1 MLEHSYHAL
10 RYFTFNS
17 FPNGSLIHAVFA
29 RSGGISPQPFASLN
43 MSISTGDT
51 LDNTRAN
58 RRLAFDALNVPFDSM
73 MDVWQVH
80 GTDVVCADSPRGERE
95 AIKADGVITNTH
107 GVTLFQRFADCVPII
122 LYDPKQ
128 RAIGIVHA
136 GWKGTISG
144 AAASLV
150 KAMNESYDSQPR
162 HLLAGIAPS
171 ICADHYEVGNE
182 VVDAVRGTFKNSD
195 DVLIKKGERYHF
207 DLWAANR
214 IALQEAGVEQIE
226 VAGICTSCRN
236 DLFFSHRAE
245 QGKTGRFGALIALR

>member
-17 FPNGSLIHAVFA
+17 FPNGTLVHAVFA
-29 RSGGISPQPFASLN
+29 RSGGVSPQPFASLN

-58 RRLAFDALNVPFDSM
+58 RKLAFDALNVPFDSM

-95 AIKADGVITNTH
+95 AIKADGVTTNKH

-122 LYDPKQ
+122 LYDPIQ

-150 KAMNESYDSQPR
+150 KAMNETYSCQPR
-162 HLLAGIAPS
+162 HLIAGIAPS
-171 ICADHYEVGNE
+171 ICADHYEVGDE
-182 VVDAVRGTFKNSD
+182 VVTAVRGAFKNSD
-195 DVLIKKGERYHF
+195 EVLIKKGERYHF

>member
-1 MLEHSYHAL
+1 MLEHTHDSL

-17 FPNGSLIHAVFA
+17 FPNGTLVHAVFA
-29 RSGGISPQPFASLN
+29 RNGGVSPQPFASLN

-58 RRLAFDALNVPFDSM
+58 RRLAFDALHVPFDSM

-95 AIKADGVITNTH
+95 AIKADGVTTNTH

-150 KAMNESYDSQPR
+150 KAMNETYSCQPR

-171 ICADHYEVGNE
+171 ICVDHYAVGDE
-182 VVDAVRGTFKNSD
+182 VVTAVRGGFKNPD
-195 DVLIKKGERYHF
+195 EVLIKKGERYHF

-245 QGKTGRFGALIALR
+245 KGKTGRFGALIALM

>member
-17 FPNGSLIHAVFA
+17 FPNGSLVHAVFA
-29 RSGGISPQPFASLN
+29 RTGGISPQPFASLN

-58 RRLAFDALNVPFDSM
+58 RKLAFDALDVPFESM

-80 GTDVVCADSPRGERE
+80 GTDVVCADSPRGAHE
-95 AIKADGVITNTH
+95 AIKADGVTTNKH

-150 KAMNESYDSQPR
+150 KAMNETYSSQPR

-171 ICADHYEVGNE
+171 ICVDHYEVGDE
-182 VVDAVRGTFKNSD
+182 VVNVVRGAFKNLD
-195 DVLIKKGERYHF
+195 EVLIKKGERYHF

-226 VAGICTSCRN
+226 VSGICTSCRN
-236 DLFFSHRAE
+236 DLFFRTAPRRARR
-245 QGKTGRFGALIALR
+245 GFGALIALR